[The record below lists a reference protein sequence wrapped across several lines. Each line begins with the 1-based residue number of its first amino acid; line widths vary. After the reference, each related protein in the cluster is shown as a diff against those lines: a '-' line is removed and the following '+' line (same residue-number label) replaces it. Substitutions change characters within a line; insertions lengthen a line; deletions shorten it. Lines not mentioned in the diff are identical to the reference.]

1 MFLRTRVT
9 CIHYQWRYLS
19 VNWRCLPILL
29 SVQAQW
35 KKITHFPICFE
46 GRNNKPGHF
55 MYVGDEIIVGALR
68 LEWTSGTIR
77 CVSDKAYDSR
87 WGCHHH
93 SSYRNYPFNVIVT
106 DGKDSIIYPLPEYI
120 KTSGLW
126 WVLLYDVEIIYNYC
140 SINFVILY
148 VVGPERYSSS
158 VQFELGT
165 AFFNAEL
172 SWSKLF
178 FNNFSKQVL

>member
-1 MFLRTRVT
+1 MKKGFAPF
-9 CIHYQWRYLS
+9 S
-19 VNWRCLPILL
+19 FLL
-29 SVQAQW
+29 SPEKNIIIQNIEDVYYISVEAKW

-55 MYVGDEIIVGALR
+55 MYVDDEIIVGALR

-106 DGKDSIIYPLPEYI
+106 DGKDSVIYPLPEHI
-120 KTSGLW
+120 RTSGLW
-126 WVLLYDVEIIYNYC
+126 
-140 SINFVILY
+140 
-148 VVGPERYSSS
+148 
-158 VQFELGT
+158 
-165 AFFNAEL
+165 
-172 SWSKLF
+172 
-178 FNNFSKQVL
+178 